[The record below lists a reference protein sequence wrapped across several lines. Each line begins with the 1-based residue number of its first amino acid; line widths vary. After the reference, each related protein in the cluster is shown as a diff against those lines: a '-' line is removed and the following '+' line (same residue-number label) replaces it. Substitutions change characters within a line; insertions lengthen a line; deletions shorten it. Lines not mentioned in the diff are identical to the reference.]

1 MPPDFESGGRE
12 FESLRARQFRDFPCE
27 SHGIRTAPPSAIRWK
42 IRPFLELLSDEW
54 RALDR
59 YYDELLHRLPL
70 PSRRRR
76 RFLSLGPYPWEFG
89 GFGAS
94 LPTLDEAHLARISQ
108 VLEPDERLHV
118 RRVSYA
124 SPGSI
129 DLVSIG
135 VVVGHIKDFMIKLI
149 ERHDS
154 KRHREL
160 SDEREEL
167 DNDRL
172 RLENARTF
180 VALARD
186 LGYTEVEVRRLVAHV
201 DDKQQFLVQ
210 VIDDDKLRGVSDLN
224 LSKPD

>member
-1 MPPDFESGGRE
+1 MDESRQSIRLQIEGRW
-12 FESLRARQFRDFPCE
+12 SAQDMGNVLLAISDLYDLRLL
-27 SHGIRTAPPSAIRWK
+27 
-42 IRPFLELLSDEW
+42 LELLNDEW
-54 RALDR
+54 RVLDR
-59 YYDELLHRLPL
+59 YYDEFLHRFPL

-76 RFLSLGPYPWEFG
+76 RFLSLGPFPLEFG
-89 GFGAS
+89 LFAAS
-94 LPTLDEAHLARISQ
+94 LPPLDDAHLARVSQ

-129 DLVSIG
+129 DLVGIG
-135 VVVGHIKDFMIKLI
+135 AVVGHIKDFMLKPI

-167 DNDRL
+167 DNERL

-186 LGYTEVEVRRLVAHV
+186 LGYTEVEVRRLVSYV
-201 DDKQQFLVQ
+201 DDKQQFFVQ
-210 VIDDDKLRGVSDLN
+210 VIDDDKLRGVSELDR
-224 LSKPD
+224 PQG